1 MKSTIVL
8 DKKYY
13 SFGKNGG
20 RFLQKWR
27 LVFIKTEVGFGENGG
42 RFWRKR
48 RYILLKTY
56 IRFGKKQDY
65 KSFLRIIFTQRVYIE
80 SNKCKYLS
88 CKIRR
93 SIRVAYGI
101 NIR

>member
-1 MKSTIVL
+1 M
-8 DKKYY
+8 
-13 SFGKNGG
+13 
-20 RFLQKWR
+20 
-27 LVFIKTEVGFGENGG
+27 
-42 RFWRKR
+42 
-48 RYILLKTY
+48 LKTY